1 MDFDAGAAVLAGLIA
16 GAIMIVPIYMGLVM
30 MPSQMKMDIL
40 RLLGTMMFPLG
51 AITYPVGI
59 MTHAG
64 ASIGFALIHVAFFEL
79 FDLESNLAAWG
90 VLFGAVHWAISG
102 IGFGMMPMIHRGI
115 RANAVPRPG
124 LMASAFPPMT
134 VAGFL
139 MVHLL
144 YGVLVGTF
152 YELLR

>member
-16 GAIMIVPIYMGLVM
+16 GGIMLVPMYMGLLL
-30 MPSQMKMDIL
+30 MPGQMKMDIL
-40 RLLGTMMFPLG
+40 KLLGTMMFPLT
-51 AITYPVGI
+51 AMTYPTGLMI
-59 MTHAG
+59 HAG
-64 ASIGFALIHVAFFEL
+64 NSIGFALVHVAFFEL

-90 VLFGAVHWAISG
+90 LLFGAVHWVISG
-102 IGFGMMPMIHRGI
+102 VAFGMMPLMHRGI
-115 RANAVPRPG
+115 RQNIVPAPG
-124 LMASAFPPMT
+124 LMASAFPQMT

-152 YELLR
+152 YDLLR